1 MSIQPFEPGDEPLP
15 PEKLAKT
22 KGVFGTWAKILGW
35 AKRYGVKVAFGTDLV
50 FQPDATDKQNLMLTR
65 FSKIY
70 SNIDTLR
77 IATSGNCELFSL
89 SGDRKRRQSSA

>member
-1 MSIQPFEPGDEPLP
+1 VDSNHLEAALVNLAINARLRAQPGAFVTAGDEPLP

-22 KGVFGTWAKILGW
+22 KGVFGTWARILGW

-50 FQPDATDKQNLMLTR
+50 FQPDGTDKQNLMLTR

-70 SNIDTLR
+70 SNIDT
-77 IATSGNCELFSL
+77 
-89 SGDRKRRQSSA
+89 